1 MTYKE
6 RRSQRARAILRP
18 IQMMSSSPKTLGTAI
33 WIRIKSLFSA
43 LMFLSISAPF
53 IYLLYPDIHDAMR
66 LAARGKVT
74 VGVMGDY
81 RCKTWS
87 RRGIRHYT
95 RYQTI
100 CYDGYF
106 EEIMVKKQ
114 YGRGTTMHVVYL
126 PDSPSVVRLGNAN
139 TTFWQ
144 LFTRNGQSCKWLTG
158 GFVIV
163 FGLGAAFCLVNVV
176 RGVSD
181 DDLEKRRK
189 QREDADRLKAA
200 QKRQE
205 KEQRAQA
212 ERKRQEKEQRQAEE
226 ARYQAA
232 EAHRRA
238 EEERRDY
245 ERRREQQEEEESR
258 RRKEQE
264 GNRRGAYSNRVK
276 DERYYAE
283 VLGVREPVSADEV
296 RRRYREMVAL
306 YHPDKV
312 NHLGSKLKDV
322 ASNEM
327 KAINEAYD
335 YFKKTLGI
343 R

>member
-1 MTYKE
+1 
-6 RRSQRARAILRP
+6 
-18 IQMMSSSPKTLGTAI
+18 MMSSSQKTLGTAI
-33 WIRIKSLFSA
+33 WIRINWLFRA
-43 LMFLSISAPF
+43 LSCLVISVPF
-53 IYLLYPDIHDAMR
+53 IFLLYYLLYSDIHDAMR
-66 LAARGKVT
+66 LVSRGKVT
-74 VGVMGDY
+74 VGVMSDY
-81 RCKTWS
+81 REQRHN
-87 RRGIRHYT
+87 RRGTSYYT
-95 RYQTI
+95 RHQTV

-106 EEIMVKKQ
+106 EEIMVREP
-114 YGRGTTMHVVYL
+114 YGRGTTVHVVYL
-126 PDSPSVVRLGNAN
+126 PESPSVMRLGNAN

-144 LFTRNGQSCKWLTG
+144 LFTHNGQSCKWLIAF
-158 GFVIV
+158 FVIP
-163 FGLGAAFCLVNVV
+163 FGLFGTLGAAFCLVNVV
-176 RGVSD
+176 RGVSV
-181 DDLEKRRK
+181 DDLDKRRK
-189 QREDADRLKAA
+189 QREDADRLKTA

-212 ERKRQEKEQRQAEE
+212 ERKRQEEEQRQAEE
-226 ARYQAA
+226 ARRQAA

-283 VLGVREPVSADEV
+283 VLGVRGPVSADEV

-335 YFKKTLGI
+335 YFKSKLGI

>member
-1 MTYKE
+1 
-6 RRSQRARAILRP
+6 
-18 IQMMSSSPKTLGTAI
+18 MMSSSPKTLGTAI
-33 WIRIKSLFSA
+33 WIRIKSLFRA
-43 LMFLSISAPF
+43 FFFLSISAPF

-74 VGVMGDY
+74 VGVMGDD

-106 EEIMVKKQ
+106 EEIMVREP

-144 LFTRNGQSCKWLTG
+144 LFTRNGQSCSWLTA
-158 GFVIV
+158 FLAIP
-163 FGLGAAFCLVNVV
+163 FGLGAAVCLVNVV

-181 DDLEKRRK
+181 DDLKKRRK
-189 QREDADRLKAA
+189 QREDADRLKTA
-200 QKRQE
+200 Q
-205 KEQRAQA
+205 
-212 ERKRQEKEQRQAEE
+212 KRQEKEQRQAEE
-226 ARYQAA
+226 ARHQAA

-283 VLGVREPVSADEV
+283 VLGFRGPVSADEV

-335 YFKKTLGI
+335 YFKRKLGI

>member
-1 MTYKE
+1 
-6 RRSQRARAILRP
+6 
-18 IQMMSSSPKTLGTAI
+18 MMSSSQKTLGTAI
-33 WIRIKSLFSA
+33 WIRINWLFRA
-43 LMFLSISAPF
+43 LAGLLISAPF
-53 IYLLYPDIHDAMR
+53 IFLLYYFLYPDIHDAMR

-74 VGVMGDY
+74 VGVMGDD
-81 RCKTWS
+81 RCETWS
-87 RRGIRHYT
+87 RRGILHYT
-95 RYQTI
+95 RYQWI
-100 CYDGYF
+100 DYDGHF
-106 EEIMVKKQ
+106 EEIMVEEP

-126 PDSPSVVRLGNAN
+126 PDSPSVVRLGNAD

-144 LFTRNGQSCKWLTG
+144 LFTRNGQSCSWLFAL
-158 GFVIV
+158 FVIP
-163 FGLGAAFCLVNVV
+163 FGLFGVLGAAFCLVNVV
-176 RGVSD
+176 RGVSV
-181 DDLEKRRK
+181 DDLDKRRK
-189 QREDADRLKAA
+189 QREDSDRLKAA
-200 QKRQE
+200 QKRHE

-212 ERKRQEKEQRQAEE
+212 ERKRQEKEQRQAKE
-226 ARYQAA
+226 ARHKAA

-245 ERRREQQEEEESR
+245 ERRRQQQEEEESR

-276 DERYYAE
+276 DERYFAE

-335 YFKKTLGI
+335 YFKRKLGI